1 MGTAQ
6 AVSAFATA
14 AIVFV
19 VLLIAGSVVVSS
31 LTTDALRPVRMSG
44 HVVKRWSGYVLMA
57 VGSWF
62 LLLAVLPN
70 PILGS

>member
-1 MGTAQ
+1 MGNGQ

-14 AIVFV
+14 ALVFV
-19 VLLIAGSVVVSS
+19 VLLITGSVVVSS
-31 LTTDALRPVRMSG
+31 VSMEVLRPVRMSG
-44 HVVKRWSGYVLMA
+44 NVVKRWSGYVLMA

-62 LLLAVLPN
+62 VLLALLPS